1 MNIKQQIDEII
12 KKQLKEVSNDITPK
26 EIYYK
31 IGDAVQDLAY
41 LINNEPELK
50 KDYIALKNALKQFKN
65 NLDRVYNKK
74 WD

>member
-1 MNIKQQIDEII
+1 MI

-50 KDYIALKNALKQFKN
+50 KITLH
-65 NLDRVYNKK
+65 
-74 WD
+74 